1 MLGSGFMRRG
11 LRSGGIL
18 ALGAL
23 LALSGLSIAVAG
35 DAAPSDETASSG
47 SSSPLIEAAKAGD
60 QKAALALVEKGA
72 DVNARAPDGT
82 TALMWAAHNDE
93 VDLTRAL
100 LKRHADFRAVNLYGT
115 SAMQEAATGAYTQ
128 VLKLLL
134 DAGADVDSPNAE
146 HQTALMAVARTGKV
160 EAAKL
165 LLSRGAAINAVENW
179 GGQTA
184 LMWAAAQSQPQMIK
198 LLIEHHAKVN
208 LRSAVRNWP
217 RRVTAEGRPLIMDV
231 GGLSALAFA
240 ARQDC
245 IDCVKELVKGGA
257 DLNEGDPDDT
267 TPLIIALMNMHF
279 DLAKVLIDAGADVNK
294 WDFFGDTPLYVAVD
308 MNTLPTGGRADLP
321 STDILTGYDI
331 AKLLLEKGANPNAQL
346 KLRPP
351 YRNGVFDRGGDQVLS
366 TGATPLL
373 LAAKVGDVRSV
384 KLLLQYHALV
394 NLPNAE
400 GVTPL
405 MAAAGV
411 GQSFNP
417 TRGRYK
423 TDAEAAACVKAIHEA
438 GGDIAAEDAQK
449 ETALFGAAK
458 QGWDEAVKELVAY
471 GSELQPPDRF
481 GLRPIDYARGN
492 YYRAFLEPQ
501 PAVRTS
507 TVALLTQYI
516 TDKTGKAP
524 VIFPHDV
531 THIQRG
537 VGAGGLG
544 AVPAPGADGGRG
556 GAGGAGRGGRG
567 RGGRASPGAAAGAGA
582 AGASRPAA
590 GARPAAAGTSP
601 APPDTANSAAGRTG
615 P

>member
-1 MLGSGFMRRG
+1 MDR
-11 LRSGGIL
+11 RSGI
-18 ALGAL
+18 AVLGAL
-23 LALSGLSIAVAG
+23 LALAGMGVAFAD
-35 DAAPSDETASSG
+35 DAP
-47 SSSPLIEAAKAGD
+47 SPLIEAARAGNER
-60 QKAALALVEKGA
+60 AALDLVAKGA

-100 LKRHADFRAVNLYGT
+100 LKKGADVRAENLYGT
-115 SAMQEAATGAYTQ
+115 SAMQQAAIGAYTPI
-128 VLKLLL
+128 LRLLL
-134 DAGADVDSPNAE
+134 QAGADVESPNPE
-146 HQTALMAVARTGKV
+146 HQTALMLVARTGNV

-165 LLSRGAAINAVENW
+165 LLSHGAAVDAVESW
-179 GGQTA
+179 GGQTP
-184 LMWAAAQSQPQMIK
+184 LMWAAAQRQPQMVK
-198 LLIEHHAKVN
+198 LLIEHHAKLN
-208 LRSAVRNWP
+208 LRSTVRNWP

-245 IDCVKELVKGGA
+245 IECVKELVKAGA
-257 DLNEGDPDDT
+257 DMNEGDPDDT
-267 TPLIIALMNMHF
+267 TPLVIALMNFHF
-279 DLAKVLIDAGADVNK
+279 DLAKVLIDEGADVNK
-294 WDFFGDTPLYVAVD
+294 WDFFGDTPLYVAID

-321 STDILTGYDI
+321 STDALTGYDI

-373 LAAKVGDVRSV
+373 LAAKDGDVRSV

-423 TDAEAAACVKAIHEA
+423 TDADAAACVKAIYEA
-438 GGDIAAEDAQK
+438 GGDINAQDAQK

-458 QGWDEAVKELVAY
+458 QGWDAAVKELVAY
-471 GSELQPPDRF
+471 GAELQPADRF

-501 PAVRTS
+501 PEVRKT
-507 TVALLTQYI
+507 TVALLTGYI
-516 TDKTGKAP
+516 TEKTGKAP
-524 VIFPHDV
+524 IVYPSDV
-531 THIQRG
+531 THIQLG

-544 AVPAPGADGGRG
+544 AVPDPGSRGAGGGKGGRG
-556 GAGGAGRGGRG
+556 GAAGAARG
-567 RGGRASPGAAAGAGA
+567 GAAAGANRGGTAA
-582 AGASRPAA
+582 AGANRGS
-590 GARPAAAGTSP
+590 AAAATNRADGSP
-601 APPDTANSAAGRTG
+601 GANGAGE
-615 P
+615 

>member
-1 MLGSGFMRRG
+1 VGSPRPAMRS
-11 LRSGGIL
+11 SGIAAL
-18 ALGAL
+18 AAL
-23 LALSGLSIAVAG
+23 LAIAGLGAAFAE
-35 DAAPSDETASSG
+35 DAPAS
-47 SSSPLIEAAKAGD
+47 LIEAARAGNES
-60 QKAALALVEKGA
+60 AALAFVAKGA
-72 DVNARAPDGT
+72 NVDARSPDGT

-93 VDLTRAL
+93 VELTRAL
-100 LKRHADFRAVNLYGT
+100 LKKGADFRAVNLYGT
-115 SAMQEAATGAYTQ
+115 SAMQEAATAAYTP

-134 DAGADVDSPNAE
+134 EAGADVDSPNPQG
-146 HQTALMAVARTGKV
+146 QTALMLVARTGNV
-160 EAAKL
+160 AAAKL
-165 LLSRGAAINAVENW
+165 LLSHGAAVNAVESW

-184 LMWAAAQSQPQMIK
+184 LMWAAAQSQPRMVK
-198 LLIEHHAKVN
+198 LLVEHHAKLN
-208 LRSAVRNWP
+208 MRSAVRNWP
-217 RRVTAEGRPLIMDV
+217 RRVTAEGRPLIMDM
-231 GGLSALAFA
+231 GGLTAMAFA

-245 IDCVKELVKGGA
+245 IECVKVLAKAGA
-257 DLNEGDPDDT
+257 DLNLGDPDDT
-267 TPLIIALMNMHF
+267 TPLVIALMNFHF
-279 DLAKVLIDAGADVNK
+279 DLAKVLIDLGADVNK
-294 WDFFGDTPLYVAVD
+294 WDFFGDTPLYVAID

-321 STDILTGYDI
+321 STDILTGYDV

-373 LAAKVGDVRSV
+373 LAAKDGDVKSV
-384 KLLLQYHALV
+384 QLLLKYHALV
-394 NLPNAE
+394 NLPNSE

-423 TDAEAAACVKAIHEA
+423 TDAEAAACVKAIYEA
-438 GGDIAAEDAQK
+438 GGNITAQDAQR

-458 QGWDEAVKELVAY
+458 QGWDHAVAELVSY
-471 GSELQPPDRF
+471 GSELQPSDRF

-501 PAVRTS
+501 PPVRTT

-524 VIFPHDV
+524 IVYPKDV
-531 THIQRG
+531 SHIQLG

-544 AVPAPGADGGRG
+544 AVPAAGRAAAGRRG
-556 GAGGAGRGGRG
+556 GANRG
-567 RGGRASPGAAAGAGA
+567 RGANRAGAANPGAAAAPAGVS
-582 AGASRPAA
+582 GS
-590 GARPAAAGTSP
+590 GQ
-601 APPDTANSAAGRTG
+601 
-615 P
+615 